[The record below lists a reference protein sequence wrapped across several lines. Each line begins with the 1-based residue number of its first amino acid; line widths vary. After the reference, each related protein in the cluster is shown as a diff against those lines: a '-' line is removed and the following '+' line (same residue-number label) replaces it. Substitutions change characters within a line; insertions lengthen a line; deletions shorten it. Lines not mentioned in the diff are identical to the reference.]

1 MTRIYPTLTPESCS
15 DVILPASL
23 TIESINE
30 VMMRSKILLAAALA
44 AVVTTVTAAAIAPSA
59 NEAEVRAAMEHYLL
73 GHATGD
79 GAHYKMVFHPES
91 KLYFNRDG
99 KFSTRTSQEY
109 IAGAPGKPAA
119 DEAQRK
125 RRIVM
130 VDVTG
135 DAAIAKVE
143 LDYPNALLTDY
154 FTLLKVDGKWMIMN
168 KIFNTNPKR

>member
-1 MTRIYPTLTPESCS
+1 MRTRILVVSGLVALVALQTR
-15 DVILPASL
+15 AS
-23 TIESINE
+23 
-30 VMMRSKILLAAALA
+30 
-44 AVVTTVTAAAIAPSA
+44 IAPNA
-59 NEAEVRAAMEHYLL
+59 NEAEVRAAVEHYLL
-73 GHATGD
+73 GHATGE
-79 GAHYKMVFHPES
+79 GAHFRMVFHPDS

-99 KFSTRTSQEY
+99 KFTIRTSEDY

-125 RRIVM
+125 RRIVN

-135 DAAIAKVE
+135 DAAVAKVE

-168 KIFNTNPKR
+168 KIFHTQSKR

>member
-1 MTRIYPTLTPESCS
+1 
-15 DVILPASL
+15 
-23 TIESINE
+23 
-30 VMMRSKILLAAALA
+30 MRKMILLAAAFVTFA
-44 AVVTTVTAAAIAPSA
+44 AMRSSSGTPNA
-59 NEAEVRAAMEHYLL
+59 NEAEVRAALDHYLQ

-79 GAHYKMVFHPES
+79 GAHHKAVFHPDS

-99 KFSTRTSQEY
+99 KFSTRTSEEY
-109 IAGAPGKPAA
+109 IAGSSGKPAA

-135 DAAIAKVE
+135 DAAVAKIE

-168 KIFNTNPKR
+168 KIFHTQPKR

>member
-1 MTRIYPTLTPESCS
+1 
-15 DVILPASL
+15 
-23 TIESINE
+23 
-30 VMMRSKILLAAALA
+30 MRSRILICAGFFSLAT
-44 AVVTTVTAAAIAPSA
+44 VVTSARLMPNAAD
-59 NEAEVRAAMEHYLL
+59 EAEVRAALQHYLL

-79 GAHYKMVFHPES
+79 GGHFRVVFHPDS

-99 KFSTRTSQEY
+99 KFSMRTSEDY

-119 DEAQRK
+119 DEDTRK
-125 RRIVM
+125 RRIVS

-135 DAAIAKVE
+135 DAAMAKVE
-143 LDYPNALLTDY
+143 LDYPNAVLTDY